1 MGAEYIVLVLLVL
14 GLMMGAVL
22 GWLAFFRI
30 GKLRSRINSLQRDL
44 HILQQQVN
52 PPAPGSSF
60 TASPDYTSTAAN
72 TTAPARSEPQES
84 PQPEAVKAATFA
96 NERPRWQALL
106 VDNWMIW
113 LGGLCVALAGVFMV
127 KYSMEVGLL
136 GPRARITLAL
146 FTGLGL
152 HAAAA
157 WLRRRNAGSDPVFAA
172 LAGGASITLYAAL
185 LAALHLYH
193 LLDPR
198 LVFALLAV
206 VSLMTM
212 ALSLVHG
219 PLLAIIGLIGA
230 YTVPILVSNNSG
242 NMVATMIYS
251 LIISGAALLLLR
263 YVFRY
268 WLWWGVMAGGLGWWF
283 LSLNASQADLFR
295 GPYLALLAWGMVA
308 LPGFDWFLRGR
319 HLTLANIPE
328 AGARPIRLFKFH
340 GQLNQPGLLLV
351 ILAWGFSMYRQ
362 GFDAD
367 APGLWIPLVAVV
379 FFAAR
384 QRDSLAALPW
394 ITLVVQW
401 LAWLVSAIHYDSA
414 INQFSLS
421 GLPLAEQPQFLTF
434 TGFMGLTYTG
444 LALLHVRERGF
455 SHGWMSL
462 ALLSPLAWLALAYL
476 LVNGLSQS
484 LHWSVMTLIAGAA
497 YGTTAGVLLQ
507 RGKHKNTALW
517 LTLGGHFAYSLAVAM
532 YFREAGLTLALSA
545 QLLSLSWLMKRHQ
558 LPWLGYLIKALLAVI
573 VIRLTFNPW
582 LLSYPNDVHWSLWT
596 FGGATLFSALAAM
609 QCRSSPD
616 IQKWLEAATLHLLV
630 LTLGAELRYWL
641 YDGDIFSH
649 HYSLKEAAINT
660 SLWAG
665 LALTYYR
672 RSAVSESLGNLY
684 KMCSRILLALAL
696 ASYGIVVVVHNPWW
710 SNAAIGTAPVFNM
723 LLLAYGL
730 PVVMA
735 LLVARYHEP
744 AVRRTAL
751 GIAGPGALLFV
762 SLEIRHLWQG
772 GLLSLQNPT
781 SEGELYSYSISW
793 LLMAIA
799 AILAGTSW
807 RLPDLYKSGI
817 ALLAVVIAKIFIIDM
832 SDLEGLLRVASFM
845 GLGLSLLGL
854 AWLHRRMQN
863 KQTAESVSGPS
874 GQEA

>member
-1 MGAEYIVLVLLVL
+1 MDAKYIVLALIVL
-14 GLMMGAVL
+14 GLITGAVL

-30 GKLRSRINSLQRDL
+30 TGLRGRINSLQRDL
-44 HILQQQVN
+44 NILQQQVST
-52 PPAPGSSF
+52 PAPHSDFTEQPAHTST
-60 TASPDYTSTAAN
+60 TASAWSKQ
-72 TTAPARSEPQES
+72 QEN
-84 PQPEAVKAATFA
+84 PQPEAVKSAAPA
-96 NERPRWQALL
+96 SAPPRWQALL

-198 LVFALLAV
+198 LVFALLAA

-242 NMVATMIYS
+242 NMVAAMIYS
-251 LIISGAALLLLR
+251 LIISGAALLLQR

-268 WLWWGVMAGGLGWWF
+268 WLWWGVMAGSLGWWF
-283 LSLNASQADLFR
+283 LSLGAPQADIFR

-308 LPGFDWFLRGR
+308 LPGFDWLLRG
-319 HLTLANIPE
+319 HHITPANIPE
-328 AGARPIRLFKFH
+328 AGARPITLFGFH
-340 GQLNQPGLLLV
+340 AQLNQPGLLLV
-351 ILAWGFSMYRQ
+351 ILAWGFSVYLQ
-362 GFDAD
+362 GFDAN
-367 APGLWIPLVAVV
+367 ALGLWVPLVAVV

-394 ITLVVQW
+394 ITLAVQW
-401 LAWLVSAIHYDSA
+401 LAWLVSAIHYDNA
-414 INQFSLS
+414 VNQFFLS
-421 GLPLAEQPQFLTF
+421 GLPMTEQPQFLTF
-434 TGFMGLTYTG
+434 SVFMGLTYTG
-444 LALLHVRERGF
+444 LALLHLRQRGF

-462 ALLSPLAWLALAYL
+462 SLLSPLAWLALAYL

-484 LHWSVMTLIAGAA
+484 IHWSVMTLIAGAA
-497 YGTTAGVLLQ
+497 YGTTAGILLQ
-507 RGKHKNTALW
+507 RGKQQQTTLW
-517 LTLGGHFAYSLAVAM
+517 LTLGAHFAYSLAVAM

-545 QLLSLSWLMKRHQ
+545 QLLSLSWLMKRHR
-558 LPWLGYLIKALLAVI
+558 LPWPGYLIKALLAVI

-582 LLSYPNDVHWSLWT
+582 LLSYPQDVNWPLWT
-596 FGGATLFSALAAM
+596 FGGATLFSVLAAM
-609 QCRSSPD
+609 QCRSSPG

-649 HYSLKEAAINT
+649 RYSLKEAAINT

-672 RSAVSESLGNLY
+672 RSMVSESLGNLY
-684 KMCSRILLALAL
+684 KICSRILLALSL
-696 ASYGIVVVVHNPWW
+696 ASYGIVVLVHNPWW
-710 SNAAIGTAPVFNM
+710 SHAAIGTAPVFNI
-723 LLLAYGL
+723 LSLAYGL

-744 AVRRTAL
+744 ALRRTAMGLAGL
-751 GIAGPGALLFV
+751 GTLLFV

-772 GLLSLQNPT
+772 DHLSLQNPT
-781 SEGELYSYSISW
+781 SDGELYSYSISW
-793 LLMAIA
+793 LLMAVA
-799 AILAGTSW
+799 AILAGASW
-807 RLPDLYKSGI
+807 RVPDLYKSGI
-817 ALLAVVIAKIFIIDM
+817 TLLAVVIAKIFIMDM

-863 KQTAESVSGPS
+863 NQTAEVVSAPS
-874 GQEA
+874 GQQA